1 MTEDEA
7 KTKWCPMVH
16 VRATVLLL
24 DSPDGDIAKRRIEA
38 AEIEDKKSMCI
49 GSQCMMWRSTK
60 VIDYNDP
67 VEVTHAATVY
77 RTNIVFYC
85 GLAGKP

>member
-16 VRATVLLL
+16 VRANVMYA
-24 DSPDGDIAKRRIEA
+24 DGPDDDATKRRIDLAEA
-38 AEIEDKKSMCI
+38 EHRKSMCI